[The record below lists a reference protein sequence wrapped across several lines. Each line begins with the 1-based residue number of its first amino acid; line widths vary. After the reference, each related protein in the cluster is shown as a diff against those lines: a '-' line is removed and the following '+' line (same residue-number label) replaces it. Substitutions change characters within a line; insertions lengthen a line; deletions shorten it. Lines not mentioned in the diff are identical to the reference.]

1 MTGRKRRIVAALVIG
16 GLVLATGWGLW
27 VIRPILAP
35 FLLAVVISYL
45 IAPLVNLLA
54 ARGMGRGWA
63 ILTVFAVLALVG
75 GVAVIKGIPQA
86 IVQVQ
91 RLNEAIPAY
100 FLRARLLVDN
110 LQQRVNEAGLPP
122 ELSAAVHRSIGDLE
136 ERSAG
141 ALGSLLHIRTITRA
155 AGFLASLILA
165 PFISF
170 YILKDIERFK
180 ERFVLSLPGRYRH
193 EILALL
199 RGLDSVLAGFVR
211 GQILL
216 SLAVGALAMLATALL
231 GLRYSLLL
239 GIWAGLTEFIP
250 YVGPILGAVPAV
262 VAGFTV
268 SPLLG
273 VEVTVAFA
281 IIQQLENAVLSPRIM
296 GESVGLHPIAVM
308 FSVLAGGYLLGGWG
322 FIVGLPLA
330 GLIRVLWGFLV
341 ARLTDVDVDVRHR
354 PMMPAP
360 APRPEPSRKPP
371 PND

>member
-1 MTGRKRRIVAALVIG
+1 MAALVIG

-54 ARGMGRGWA
+54 SRGMSRGWA
-63 ILTVFAVLALVG
+63 ILTVFAVLGVVG
-75 GVAVIKGIPQA
+75 GIAIVKGIPQA

-110 LQQRVNEAGLPP
+110 LQQRVREAGLPP

-136 ERSAG
+136 ERSAR
-141 ALGSLLHIRTITRA
+141 ALGSLLHIRTLTKA

-193 EILALL
+193 EILSLL
-199 RGLDSVLAGFVR
+199 RGLDAVLAGFVR

-216 SLAVGALAMLATALL
+216 SLAVGTLAMLATAML

-239 GIWAGLTEFIP
+239 GVWAGLTEFIP

-262 VAGFTV
+262 VTGFAV

-273 VEVTVAFA
+273 LEVAVAFA

-296 GESVGLHPIAVM
+296 GESVGLHPVAVM

-330 GLIRVLWGFLV
+330 GLIRVLWGFVV
-341 ARLTDVDVDVRHR
+341 ARLTDVDMRYR
-354 PMMPAP
+354 PVMPAP
-360 APRPEPSRKPP
+360 ALRPEPSPGERPP
-371 PND
+371 DD